1 MASAIGGGI
10 FVAIPQKRKFYI
22 IAHNPNTVDDA
33 KKFLEAGAN
42 ALEPDVCVSNG
53 KFFISHDHLA
63 GSNPFTP
70 AHSLVT
76 YLQQLHR
83 LVIAEGTRINF
94 AMIMWDFKDPDAP
107 VDINSFL
114 QIVHDN
120 FSVFP
125 ECSGIAMSVTVSSNS
140 NIGFLTK
147 YFSQFDNVAVGIDE
161 EDSPKKVSDKFAWR
175 NQLRYSYAN
184 GIIVAGIKPAV
195 FGSML
200 KAKGVQATDKGM
212 KLIYTRAMANSNAM
226 RDYLHVGIDG
236 IIVNIDTVA
245 TLKSILGEKDF
256 APKYELAI
264 KGYNP
269 WTAPPVP
276 TYYAQIHTA
285 DVQWEGTD
293 ATIRFDLT
301 GTAGT
306 VSTTL
311 NADYKGVLEQD
322 KFDWISLEGG
332 NIGKVT
338 ALTATALTSDGD
350 SGWQPI
356 LIKVVS
362 NIDSNEAFFNYGP
375 GDRLQ
380 KASGPLKRAAD
391 AAPAI

>member
-1 MASAIGGGI
+1 MLAMTGAKNGIGDWGGI
-10 FVAIPQKRKFYI
+10 FVAVPQKRKFYI

-33 KKFLEAGAN
+33 KKFLEAGAD

-53 KFFISHDHLA
+53 KFLISHDHLA

-125 ECSGIAMSVTVSSNS
+125 ECFGIAMSVTVSSNS

-161 EDSPKKVSDKFAWR
+161 ENSPKKVSDKFAWR

-184 GIIVAGIKPAV
+184 GIIVAGIKPAG

-200 KAKGVQATDKGM
+200 KAKGGAGDRQGYEAD
-212 KLIYTRAMANSNAM
+212 
-226 RDYLHVGIDG
+226 LH
-236 IIVNIDTVA
+236 
-245 TLKSILGEKDF
+245 
-256 APKYELAI
+256 
-264 KGYNP
+264 
-269 WTAPPVP
+269 
-276 TYYAQIHTA
+276 
-285 DVQWEGTD
+285 
-293 ATIRFDLT
+293 
-301 GTAGT
+301 
-306 VSTTL
+306 
-311 NADYKGVLEQD
+311 
-322 KFDWISLEGG
+322 
-332 NIGKVT
+332 
-338 ALTATALTSDGD
+338 
-350 SGWQPI
+350 
-356 LIKVVS
+356 
-362 NIDSNEAFFNYGP
+362 P
-375 GDRLQ
+375 GDGEQQRDARLSPRRHRRHHRQ
-380 KASGPLKRAAD
+380 Y
-391 AAPAI
+391 